1 MSSRTSLNGR
11 MLRDRPGGSLLLAVL
26 CFVLALVCAVV
37 PFALAALSNQT
48 VSAAADALAPG
59 ARDVEANASGFPQSG
74 SADADLPDEIAE
86 VWGTFDA
93 RLESIRTDVEDP
105 LESLMG
111 AAQYVARTEPMFA
124 VEGVDNLNLV
134 GLAVDPRFTERA
146 VLAEGA
152 WPVAPQSLAPGITD
166 TAVDPVEIALS
177 VRTAAELEWAVGE
190 VRGAPFAMRLSGTF
204 EAAEGADDYW
214 YHVPSVLTPRMW
226 IDNAGLYINATGFL
240 DPRALELLQGWQGAT
255 AVWYPLDA
263 DGMKAADAPEV
274 VQQLRTFT
282 ANSFSVGSQSAGL
295 GGVLSLTFRTET
307 IAAIDAALATSRA
320 MVAVVA
326 LTASA
331 PIGVSVAVV
340 LLACRIVSRGKR
352 GALALLAAR
361 GASPIDARVTLA
373 LHGAV
378 FGVVPALLGAAVAI
392 VIARVLGVP
401 FTPAALVGPA
411 LVAILP
417 VLIFWFTPPPPAG
430 VRDDSIGEAAPG
442 RSQRRLAAARDGVL
456 IVLTLLA
463 TAALVSQALSGSRVG
478 SAGTRA
484 AGAGAD
490 LLLAAVPLLWALVGC
505 VIALRLYPLPLRA
518 LFATYSRGPDLVGFL
533 GSARS
538 LRDRAVGAA
547 PVLALVIGMS
557 SAVTSG
563 VMLGSIQNGI
573 DATAR
578 SEVGADLQISR
589 ADLSPAMIDE
599 LGTIDGVDEVAPIS
613 SAIGA
618 YVRSGRDLAVM
629 TVLFGDPA
637 LIQAV
642 QDPGYRLIAPEI
654 DLSTDGAIPLVIS
667 ARGAGAIELSS
678 GDVPVEVTLEGAPA
692 RIDGISAA
700 LAPAGIAP
708 NWVLADPR
716 HEERLLGERTAPT
729 TAALVALAPG
739 ADSDAVTAAVREIVG
754 EDAGITTPAA
764 RAAELSSGSG
774 ASAIRVAL
782 IASTVGVA
790 LLVALTVMLTLA
802 LGSRGRDRTIALL
815 RVLGAPPRTG
825 RALVGWELWPGVIAA
840 LIVGTAVGLALPVL
854 LLWAVDLRA
863 FTGSTTLAYHLD
875 PLLLGAATIG
885 FVALVALFTTIALA
899 LSRRVRAVSLLRA
912 GQEG

>member
-1 MSSRTSLNGR
+1 
-11 MLRDRPGGSLLLAVL
+11 MLRDRPDGSFLLALL

-48 VSAAADALAPG
+48 VSVAADALAPG
-59 ARDVEANASGFPQSG
+59 ARDIEANASGFPQTG
-74 SADADLPDEIAE
+74 SAGADLPDEIAE
-86 VWGTFDA
+86 VWGAFDA
-93 RLESIRTDVEDP
+93 RLENIRADTGAP
-105 LESLMG
+105 LEPLMG

-124 VEGVDNLNLV
+124 VEGADNLNLV
-134 GLAVDPRFTERA
+134 GFAVDPRYLDRA
-146 VLAEGA
+146 MLVEGA
-152 WPVAPQSLAPGITD
+152 WPVVPQSLAPGI
-166 TAVDPVEIALS
+166 AEGAAEGGADPIEIALS
-177 VRTAAELEWAVGE
+177 VRTAAELEWAIGE

-204 EAAEGADDYW
+204 EAAEGSEDYW

-226 IDNAGLYINATGFL
+226 VDNAGRHINATAFL

-255 AVWYPLDA
+255 AVWYPFDA
-263 DGMKAADAPEV
+263 DELHAADAPELA
-274 VQQLRTFT
+274 QQLRTFT
-282 ANSFSVGSQSAGL
+282 ANSFSVGSQAAGL
-295 GGVLSLTFRTET
+295 GGVLSLTFNTET

-331 PIGVSVAVV
+331 PIGVAVAVV

-361 GASPIDARVTLA
+361 GASPTDARLTLA

-392 VIARVLGVP
+392 VLALGLGVP

-411 LVAILP
+411 LVAVLP

-430 VRDDSIGEAAPG
+430 VREESIGEAAPS

-463 TAALVSQALSGSRVG
+463 TAALVAQTLTGSGVG

-490 LLLAAVPLLWALVGC
+490 LLVAAVPLLWALVGC

-518 LFATYSRGPDLVGFL
+518 LFAKYSRGPDLVGFL
-533 GSARS
+533 GTARS
-538 LRDRAVGAA
+538 LRDQAVGVA

-599 LGTIDGVDEVAPIS
+599 LGAVAGVDGVAPIS

-629 TVLFGDPA
+629 TVLFADPE
-637 LIQAV
+637 LVQSV
-642 QDPGYRLIAPEI
+642 QDQGYPLIASGI
-654 DLSTDGAIPLVIS
+654 DLGADGATIPVVIS

-692 RIDGISAA
+692 RIEGISAA

-729 TAALVALAPG
+729 TAALVSLAPG
-739 ADSDAVTAAVREIVG
+739 VDSDTVTAAVRDVVG

-764 RAAELSSGSG
+764 RAAELSSGPG

-815 RVLGAPPRTG
+815 RVLGASPRTG

-863 FTGSTTLAYHLD
+863 FTGSTTLGYHLD
-875 PLLLGAATIG
+875 PLLLGAATLG
-885 FVALVALFTTIALA
+885 FVALVALFTAIALA